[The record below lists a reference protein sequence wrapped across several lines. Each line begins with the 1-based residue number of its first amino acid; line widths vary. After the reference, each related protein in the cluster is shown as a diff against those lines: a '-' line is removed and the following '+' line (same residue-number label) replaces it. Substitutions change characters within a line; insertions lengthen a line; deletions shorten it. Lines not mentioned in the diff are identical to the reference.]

1 MSTLSASGQWLKHL
15 PNKLTIA
22 RILVI
27 PLLLGLYP
35 LTDALHIPCAILFAL
50 AAATDLLDG
59 YLARKYGNVT
69 PLGAL
74 LDPIADKML
83 VAASLVLLANAG
95 AVPALLAGVLICRDI
110 GVNGIRLMAMEKGMQ
125 IEVSE
130 FGKLKTLVL
139 LGAIF
144 CLMINERL
152 WGIPF
157 REIGMISLWIG
168 LLTSL
173 YSAWNYGERFLH
185 SDKKNQTKPDLP
197 AY

>member
-185 SDKKNQTKPDLP
+185 SDKKTQTKPDLP